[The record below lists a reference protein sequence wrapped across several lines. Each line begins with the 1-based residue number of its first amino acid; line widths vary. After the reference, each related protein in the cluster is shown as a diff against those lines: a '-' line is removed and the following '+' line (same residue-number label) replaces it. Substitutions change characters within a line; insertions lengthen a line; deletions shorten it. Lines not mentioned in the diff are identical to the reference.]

1 MAGTGTVAAKG
12 QTQGSQ
18 LGNRGPVS
26 LEDFYMVLGTWEG
39 AKKMI
44 LDL

>member
-1 MAGTGTVAAKG
+1 MAGTGAGAAKG

-26 LEDFYMVLGTWEG
+26 LEDFYTALGTWEG
-39 AKKMI
+39 VKNTI